1 MAEGRKIPKIKA
13 VDNPTPQEIKE
24 VLLHT
29 GLLLGIENKIYP
41 REVDRNVRGRIRV
54 QLRNDDGTPANIQF
68 PTRHSLLEYLGETIP
83 KLKTRS
89 QGVVSQQQTAASS
102 GSTSGGKKNK
112 GKKK

>member
-1 MAEGRKIPKIKA
+1 MSFYATIMGTQNTWYNQYFICMGDILV
-13 VDNPTPQEIKE
+13 VDC
-24 VLLHT
+24 LFDC
-29 GLLLGIENKIYP
+29 LG
-41 REVDRNVRGRIRV
+41 
-54 QLRNDDGTPANIQF
+54 
-68 PTRHSLLEYLGETIP
+68 HSLLEYLGETIP